1 MHTLVFEPAGAGRD
15 RGALFAQDGAR
26 GMDLAL
32 KADAFFVRADSGEAP
47 NSVATQANSSRTSAR
62 P

>member
-15 RGALFAQDGAR
+15 RGALFAQDGAW
-26 GMDLAL
+26 GMDLAQ
-32 KADAFFVRADSGEAP
+32 KADAFFVRTDSGEAP
-47 NSVATQANSSRTSAR
+47 NSLATQANSGPTSSC